1 VLESAIDSQEDLTKL
16 DNKRSSVEGTNAAQT
31 GLVCP
36 KCDALKIV
44 KSRSKGFDGLFMRF
58 IPRRPY
64 RCLHCYYRFWAA
76 EAFMNDKR
84 RLWSWSLIVIVGA
97 LLIFI

>member
-1 VLESAIDSQEDLTKL
+1 MLESTIDPQDSAAKL
-16 DNKRSSVEGTNAAQT
+16 DKKLSPVERTNADQA

-44 KSRSKGFDGLFMRF
+44 KSRSKGLDGLFMRF

-64 RCLHCYYRFWAA
+64 RCLRCYYRFWAA

-84 RLWSWSLIVIVGA
+84 RLWSWTVVLVVSGLI
-97 LLIFI
+97 IFI

>member
-1 VLESAIDSQEDLTKL
+1 MLESAIDSEDDLTKL
-16 DNKRSSVEGTNAAQT
+16 DKKTSSVKGASAAQA

-64 RCLHCYYRFWAA
+64 RCLRCYYRFWAA
-76 EAFMNDKR
+76 EDFMSDRR
-84 RLWSWSLIVIVGA
+84 RLWSWTIVVIAGA
-97 LLIFI
+97 LLISI